1 MEDISINKSN
11 AERSI
16 CWHGK
21 SRDFPGGSVVKTS
34 PSNRGGASSLP
45 GGGARIPYVSW
56 PKKRNTEQK
65 QPCNEFSKDFKI
77 GPHQIIFKKKKKARV
92 DKLNDI
98 NTHSTLSTDAGNY
111 FNNYV
116 IKKSMSECPDAPY
129 NCNQVSLPC
138 YCSEGW
144 IAIQSKRTN
153 RREPQRLGFSDSRQG
168 YSIHYSYLGDICQSA
183 RPREIWILV
192 MI

>member
-1 MEDISINKSN
+1 MEDISINKSK

-21 SRDFPGGSVVKTS
+21 TRDFPGGSAVKTS

-45 GGGARIPYVSW
+45 GGGARIPYVSR
-56 PKKRNTEQK
+56 PKNQNTEQK

-77 GPHQIIFKKKKKARV
+77 GPHQIILKKKKARA

-116 IKKSMSECPDAPY
+116 IKKACPSA
-129 NCNQVSLPC
+129 QMHRI
-138 YCSEGW
+138 
-144 IAIQSKRTN
+144 IAIKLACLIVTVVKVESPFRAKELTVESLR
-153 RREPQRLGFSDSRQG
+153 DSASLRAG
-168 YSIHYSYLGDICQSA
+168 KATLYITHT
-183 RPREIWILV
+183 
-192 MI
+192 